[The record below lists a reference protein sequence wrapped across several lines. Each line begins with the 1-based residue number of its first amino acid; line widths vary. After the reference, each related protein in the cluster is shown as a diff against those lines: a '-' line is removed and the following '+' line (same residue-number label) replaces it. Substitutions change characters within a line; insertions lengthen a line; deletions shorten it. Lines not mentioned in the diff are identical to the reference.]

1 MKGIVVGIDGSGHSE
16 RALEWAAKEAA
27 LRQAPLTVMTVHPPV
42 VEYYG
47 VGVREVQLGEELSE
61 RLREAACEQ
70 TDKVLGRLGGSTPP
84 QVTVTAVA
92 GFPADELLVASV
104 GADLVVVGTRGV
116 GGFAD
121 LVMGSISSQV
131 TRYAHC
137 PVAVIPAAGS

>member
-1 MKGIVVGIDGSGHSE
+1 
-16 RALEWAAKEAA
+16 KEAA

-47 VGVREVQLGEELSE
+47 SARDVQLGEELSE
-61 RLREAACEQ
+61 RLREAVREQ
-70 TDKVLGRLGGSTPP
+70 TGKVLERLGGAVPP
-84 QVTVTAVA
+84 QVTVTVVA

-104 GADLVVVGTRGV
+104 GADLVVVGARGV

-131 TRYAHC
+131 TR
-137 PVAVIPAAGS
+137 

>member
-16 RALEWAAKEAA
+16 RALEWAAREAA

-47 VGVREVQLGEELSE
+47 GVREVELGEELSE

-70 TDKVLGRLGGSTPP
+70 TDKVLERLGGSTPP

-104 GADLVVVGTRGV
+104 GADLVVVGARGV